1 MMLYGTP
8 IGVVFLCIAVLAFV
22 ILAFTGVFTAHEKSK
37 NSKQPVLTVNV
48 VIDGL
53 QEDTHTYH
61 KPLYRS
67 LFIETE
73 GEQTKHAYFLTKEQF
88 DSMEPGWTGK
98 LSFQGTEF
106 ISFERAADSPEGR
119 PKDTFTRADKRA

>member
-8 IGVVFLCIAVLAFV
+8 AGLVFLCIAALAAIIIV
-22 ILAFTGVFTAHEKSK
+22 STGAFTAHEKKK
-37 NSKQPVLTVNV
+37 NSKQPVLTVDV

-53 QEDTHTYH
+53 QEDTHTYR

-73 GEQTKHAYFLTKEQF
+73 GEKDKHAFFLTKEQF

-98 LSFQGTEF
+98 LSYQGSEF
-106 ISFERAADSPEGR
+106 VGFERAADSPEGR
-119 PKDTFTRADKRA
+119 PKDQYTRFE

>member
-8 IGVVFLCIAVLAFV
+8 VGVVFLFIGLLAAVI
-22 ILAFTGVFTAHEKSK
+22 ILSTAVNSAHSKKK
-37 NSKQPVLTVNV
+37 NSKQPVLTVDV

-53 QEDTHTYH
+53 QEDTHTYR

-73 GEQTKHAYFLTKEQF
+73 GEQEKHAFFLTKEQF

-98 LSFQGTEF
+98 LSYQGSEF
-106 ISFERAADSPEGR
+106 VGFERAADSPEGR
-119 PKDTFTRADKRA
+119 PKDQFTRFD